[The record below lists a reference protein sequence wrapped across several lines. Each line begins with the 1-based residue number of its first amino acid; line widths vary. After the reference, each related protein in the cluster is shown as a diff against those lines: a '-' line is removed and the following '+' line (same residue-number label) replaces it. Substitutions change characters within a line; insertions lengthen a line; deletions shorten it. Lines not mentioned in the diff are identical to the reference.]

1 MENANLVWKSGAETS
16 KCTLGTAAALLA
28 DPASLL
34 SSLVGETD
42 RETQA
47 SQGRYSHFIFLS
59 PPPPCLFCM
68 ENQ

>member
-42 RETQA
+42 RETQV
-47 SQGRYSHFIFLS
+47 S
-59 PPPPCLFCM
+59 PPPPMFVLYG
-68 ENQ
+68 ESIVKYTWS